1 MASKAM
7 GGGET
12 AQEVI
17 GKGLEIEPGC
27 SMFESWED
35 EEHLV
40 QETEN
45 KGSVR
50 DADNLER
57 SKVKVESFKID

>member
-1 MASKAM
+1 MI
-7 GGGET
+7 
-12 AQEVI
+12 I
-17 GKGLEIEPGC
+17 GKGPEIELGY

-57 SKVKVESFKID
+57 SKVKVESFKTD